1 MLDALASIAP
11 SCMFFA
17 IGEQLNALTGLLL
30 CLYMTW
36 HHMENPKRDGL
47 ILMISGVIVFFLC
60 GIACC
65 LAHVPSLW
73 SVIPS
78 APVVVLALRKMTNL
92 PWGQLLFVVSTAAYI
107 VAIIYYLSL
116 AVDLAVLNEQ
126 SMNLRVGWP
135 GMISLLIFDLIA
147 ATILFHSFHHS
158 FSATFDSP
166 SISRNFWRVIWLFPF
181 ISTAIVVWCM
191 PADNASLLDTRV
203 LSIAFTVSIAYSG
216 FMTMA
221 YFLIWYMVQQ
231 ADRLRE
237 ASKREHYEAMQTL
250 QLQHMNERINEA
262 RQIKHN
268 IRHHIQT
275 LQAFAAADDMPGITS
290 YLEEMANHR
299 LLQPIP
305 MQYCEHASLNAVL
318 VYYCDWIRHI
328 GAEVDV
334 KASVPQYLN
343 INNAELCSMVGN
355 LLENASEAIMKQQ
368 DGEKNSGCASN
379 IALGRPHHCSLWST
393 TRTIPPL
400 CRLATLSPQPSM
412 GVKVW
417 APPPCAK
424 PRNGIMA
431 RPRSIM
437 TARCSALPSCCVWM
451 IEIPVR
457 RRPITV
463 RSSPRMAASHG
474 FRRVEI

>member
-1 MLDALASIAP
+1 
-11 SCMFFA
+11 
-17 IGEQLNALTGLLL
+17 
-30 CLYMTW
+30 
-36 HHMENPKRDGL
+36 
-47 ILMISGVIVFFLC
+47 
-60 GIACC
+60 
-65 LAHVPSLW
+65 
-73 SVIPS
+73 
-78 APVVVLALRKMTNL
+78 
-92 PWGQLLFVVSTAAYI
+92 
-107 VAIIYYLSL
+107 
-116 AVDLAVLNEQ
+116 
-126 SMNLRVGWP
+126 
-135 GMISLLIFDLIA
+135 
-147 ATILFHSFHHS
+147 
-158 FSATFDSP
+158 
-166 SISRNFWRVIWLFPF
+166 
-181 ISTAIVVWCM
+181 
-191 PADNASLLDTRV
+191 
-203 LSIAFTVSIAYSG
+203 
-216 FMTMA
+216 
-221 YFLIWYMVQQ
+221 
-231 ADRLRE
+231 
-237 ASKREHYEAMQTL
+237 
-250 QLQHMNERINEA
+250 
-262 RQIKHN
+262 
-268 IRHHIQT
+268 
-275 LQAFAAADDMPGITS
+275 
-290 YLEEMANHR
+290 MANHR

-368 DGEKNSGCASN
+368 DGEKKLRVRIKYRTGPPASLFIVVDN
-379 IALGRPHHCSLWST
+379 THDSSIMQV
-393 TRTIPPL
+393 
-400 CRLATLSPQPSM
+400 ATLSPQPSM

>member
-1 MLDALASIAP
+1 MAGND
-11 SCMFFA
+11 
-17 IGEQLNALTGLLL
+17 Q
-30 CLYMTW
+30 
-36 HHMENPKRDGL
+36 
-47 ILMISGVIVFFLC
+47 
-60 GIACC
+60 
-65 LAHVPSLW
+65 
-73 SVIPS
+73 S
-78 APVVVLALRKMTNL
+78 A
-92 PWGQLLFVVSTAAYI
+92 
-107 VAIIYYLSL
+107 
-116 AVDLAVLNEQ
+116 D
-126 SMNLRVGWP
+126 
-135 GMISLLIFDLIA
+135 FDLIA
-147 ATILFHSFHHS
+147 ATTLFHPFHHS

-166 SISRNFWRVIWLFPF
+166 SISRNFGGSSGFFRSFPQQLWCGACPPTTHRC
-181 ISTAIVVWCM
+181 ST
-191 PADNASLLDTRV
+191 PAC
-203 LSIAFTVSIAYSG
+203 SIAFTVSIAYSG

-221 YFLIWYMVQQ
+221 YFLIWYMIQQ

-275 LQAFAAADDMPGITS
+275 LQALTAADDMPGITS